1 MTDPCTRCGGAID
14 ADGYCDDCGL
24 QALPSAPFATGPM
37 FSGGPTPPA
46 GPPQYGPGAGPP
58 APGAAPQPAYA
69 PGAGPAAQPSHAANP
84 GAGLA
89 AQPANASAPPTTCSH
104 CGGAF
109 DPDGYCDDCGRPAA
123 PAPAPSFTSTP
134 STPSAPSTSSRRSAG
149 RLGTGLADL
158 PSVPVTDPTS
168 ALMTDPA
175 VPAGDRR
182 CANGHRLGH
191 VDRAAGFCPECGAAF
206 DFTPALK
213 PGDLVAGQY
222 EIRGCIAHGGL
233 GWIYLAADRNLD
245 GKWVVLK
252 GLLNTTDAAALA
264 AAEAERRF
272 LIAVDHP
279 GIVKIHNFVQ
289 HRDPRD
295 GTLSGYLVME
305 YIGGVS
311 LGDQLRTR
319 LAERRGPMPPEWAI
333 PCVLEALAA
342 FGHLHASGMVYCD
355 LKPANLIQVGDR
367 IRLIDLGAMRRIGDT
382 GGDVWGTIGYQA
394 PEITGDRFPD
404 VASDLFTVGR
414 TLAVLTLAHVP
425 AARGASGVPVAVP
438 LPPRPEGFDESLYLL
453 LERACHPDPRSRFAS
468 AADMADQLT
477 GVLRQIRAGLDDTP
491 YPAVSAHFGPER
503 GAYASAVSPAP
514 SQVLAPA
521 DPLHARRLLP
531 APLTDPAD
539 PAAVA
544 LAGLAA
550 EPPETALPLVEALP
564 RTPEARLAQLRL
576 AAETRSERTDPLLV
590 EAAAELGADWRLDW
604 YRGVAA
610 LGDTDRRPDAAYW
623 FSRVRAHLPGEL
635 APLQALAISAEAVGG
650 GTAHHARVWR
660 TDRGFTSAAFGLA
673 RGAGDFAALE
683 AVPASSSSHAAARQA
698 LLARLVR
705 EPVPTLAGLKRA
717 AALLEGLTTL
727 DRAEADLLEA
737 ELWSTAADVL
747 DRTGPEPDTIL
758 YGVPFTAEAVGTA
771 REAVLRR
778 IAARTP
784 SPRVRWSIVGE
795 ANRVRPRTWL

>member
-1 MTDPCTRCGGAID
+1 MTDPCLRCGGAIDAEGYCDDCGLQAPPAAPFATGRMAPTAAPAAPPHPAPPARPGTCVHCGGAID

-24 QALPSAPFATGPM
+24 R
-37 FSGGPTPPA
+37 
-46 GPPQYGPGAGPP
+46 
-58 APGAAPQPAYA
+58 AAP
-69 PGAGPAAQPSHAANP
+69 AAA
-84 GAGLA
+84 
-89 AQPANASAPPTTCSH
+89 APPTQ
-104 CGGAF
+104 
-109 DPDGYCDDCGRPAA
+109 
-123 PAPAPSFTSTP
+123 PSR
-134 STPSAPSTSSRRSAG
+134 PSTSSRRSAG

-158 PSVPVTDPTS
+158 PSVPVTDPVS

-175 VPAGDRR
+175 VPQADRR
-182 CANGHRLGH
+182 CANGHRLDH
-191 VDRAAGFCPECGAAF
+191 VDRPKGFCPECGAGF

-222 EIRGCIAHGGL
+222 EIRGCLAHGGL

-252 GLLNTTDAAALA
+252 GLLNTTDPAALA
-264 AAEAERRF
+264 AAEAERRY

-289 HRDPRD
+289 HRDARD

-311 LGDQLRTR
+311 LGDQLRAR
-319 LAERRGPMPPEWAI
+319 LGRREGAMPPEWAI

-342 FGHLHASGMVYCD
+342 FGHLHDADMVYCD

-394 PEITGDRFPD
+394 PEVTGDRFPD
-404 VASDLFTVGR
+404 VASDLYTVGR
-414 TLAVLTLAHVP
+414 TLAVLTLAFSP
-425 AARGASGVPVAVP
+425 AVRGAAGTIVSAP
-438 LPPRPEGFDESLYLL
+438 LPARPDGFDESLYLL
-453 LERACHPDPRSRFAS
+453 LERACHPDPGSRFAT

-477 GVLRQIRAGLDDTP
+477 GVLRQIRAGIDGTP
-491 YPAVSAHFGPER
+491 FPAVSAHFGPER
-503 GAYASAVSPAP
+503 GAYASAVSADPDRI
-514 SQVLAPA
+514 LAPA
-521 DPLHARRLLP
+521 APVQARRLLP
-531 APLTDPAD
+531 APLTDPSD

-544 LAGLAA
+544 LAALAA
-550 EPPETALPLVEALP
+550 EPAETALPLVEALP
-564 RTPEARLAQLRL
+564 RTAEARLAQVRL
-576 AAETRSERTDPLLV
+576 AAETGSERTDPLLV
-590 EAAAELGADWRLDW
+590 EAADELGGDWRLDW
-604 YRGVAA
+604 YRGMAA
-610 LGDTDRRPDAAYW
+610 LGDADRMPDAAYW

-635 APLQALAISAEAVGG
+635 APLQALAICAEPAGG
-650 GTAHHARVWR
+650 AEHHARVWR
-660 TDRGFTSAAFGLA
+660 TDRAYTSAAFGLA
-673 RGAGDFAALE
+673 RAKGDFAALE

-705 EPVPTLAGLKRA
+705 DPDATLADLKRA

-737 ELWSTAADVL
+737 ELWRAAADVL
-747 DRTGPEPDTIL
+747 DDDGPDPQTLL
-758 YGVPFTAEAVGTA
+758 YGVPFTSEAVGSA

-778 IAARTP
+778 IAGRVP
-784 SPRVRWSIVGE
+784 SQRVRWWVVGE